1 MKGNAG
7 VGLAE
12 MLSFALFAAAAAWIV
27 RQVGRGFVVTTL
39 GQPWLGLPESARS
52 WLAPLGIP
60 FVRGPVGTLLL
71 ALQGAPGVILAS
83 RRIRGASWYVAT
95 LPEACLGVGA
105 ILAASYRFIALLA
118 CVAWLVALY
127 RRRTSLTVL
136 TGATLVVAACAIP
149 FDVTLRIR
157 PGPPAVVPTTS
168 GCLTMESVRLDIEGD
183 LVIVGGYEPAFF
195 EPAWV
200 VVW

>member
-7 VGLAE
+7 ATFAE
-12 MLSFALFAAAAAWIV
+12 MLSFALLAVTAAWIL

-71 ALQGAPGVILAS
+71 ALPGVPGAIRAS
-83 RRIRGASWYVAT
+83 RRIRGAPWYVAT
-95 LPEACLGVGA
+95 LPGACLAVGA
-105 ILAASYRFIALLA
+105 ILAASYRFMALLA

-127 RRRTSLTVL
+127 RRRSSLTAL

-149 FDVTLRIR
+149 FDVTLRMR

-168 GCLTMESVRLDIEGD
+168 GCLTIRSGQLDTEGE
-183 LVIVGGYEPAFF
+183 LAIVGGYEPAFF